1 MSYLSE
7 ATEGDDVTAL
17 YEADEWG
24 QGYVANYTK
33 VFAHRPEVYAAW
45 KALSAAVQANMT
57 LERYEV
63 ATIAA
68 AQQRGSAYCGL
79 AHARNLAPELGVQ
92 TVIQIATGED
102 DDPARQ
108 AIYTLAHQVAAAPA
122 DITAKDLEPLRGQGF
137 ADDEI
142 LDVILTAAIR
152 CFFSSVLSAT
162 GAEPDPALTDQ
173 DPALKS
179 AVSGFSRTAL

>member
-7 ATEGDDVTAL
+7 ATESDQVAAL
-17 YEADEWG
+17 YAADERG

-45 KALSAAVQANMT
+45 KTLSAAVQANMT

-79 AHARNLAPELGVQ
+79 AHARNLAREMGVE
-92 TVIQIATGED
+92 TVTQIATGED
-102 DDPARQ
+102 DDPSRR
-108 AIYTLAHQVAAAPA
+108 AIYELARQVAAAPA
-122 DITAKDLEPLRGQGF
+122 DITAKDLEPLRELGF
-137 ADDEI
+137 ADAEI
-142 LDVILTAAIR
+142 LDVVLTAAIR

-162 GAEPDPALTDQ
+162 GAEPDPSLTDQ
-173 DPALKS
+173 DPALRD
-179 AVSGFSRTAL
+179 VLLSRHS